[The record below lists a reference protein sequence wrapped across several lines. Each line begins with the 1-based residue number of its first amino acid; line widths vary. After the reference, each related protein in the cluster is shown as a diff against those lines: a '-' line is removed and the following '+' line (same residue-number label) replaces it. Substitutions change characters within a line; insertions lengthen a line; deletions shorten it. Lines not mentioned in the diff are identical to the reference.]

1 MTLSRR
7 ELRKQEVRGRITD
20 AAIELFSQAGCEAS
34 TVEEIC
40 ERAEVARKTFY
51 NYYPSKQHLIRELSD
66 SLLFDET
73 QNLIELALERF
84 DTTRERIDFIW
95 EHMVGNL
102 SQFEA
107 LERSLILQTLMD
119 VSSEAADTG
128 EKLRMLNAAYARLVQ
143 RGVETG
149 ELSDNIDSAFV
160 GEMIVGTMNT
170 VLINWIHDPEFPV
183 LIRLEQV
190 RPLIMNL
197 LELDSRDV
205 SAAAAK

>member
-1 MTLSRR
+1 M
-7 ELRKQEVRGRITD
+7 
-20 AAIELFSQAGCEAS
+20 
-34 TVEEIC
+34 
-40 ERAEVARKTFY
+40 ARKTFY

-183 LIRLEQV
+183 LVRLEQV